1 MRTENLEVRTEYPYT
16 IDNGHGE
23 RLTFT
28 GLTKSPSGD
37 RIEIDGT
44 AQPGAGPPMHVHYR
58 QDESVRVI
66 SGRIGYQELGSEA
79 KFGEAGDV
87 VTWPAGV
94 AHKWWNAGTGE
105 VRMTGWCSPP
115 GNVEF
120 YLGAIFAS
128 MKQNGGG
135 RPGLFDAAYL
145 AVHYRSEFEMLAVP
159 LFVRRVIVPIVYAL
173 GRALGKYRK
182 FERAP
187 APIAE

>member
-1 MRTENLEVRTEYPYT
+1 MPTYPYT

-23 RLTFT
+23 LLTFT
-28 GLTKSPSGD
+28 GVTASADGG
-37 RIEIDGT
+37 RIEIDGA
-44 AQPGAGPPMHVHYR
+44 AQPGAGPPMHVHYL

-66 SGRIGYQELGSEA
+66 SGRVGYQEPGSEA

-94 AHKWWNAGTGE
+94 AHRWWNAGTGE

-128 MKQNGGG
+128 MKENGGG

-145 AVHYRSEFEMLAVP
+145 AVRYGSEFEMLAVP
-159 LFVRRVIVPIVYAL
+159 LFVRRVIVPIAYAL
-173 GRALGKYRK
+173 GRVLGKHRK
-182 FERAP
+182 FADAP
-187 APIAE
+187 QPIAARL